1 MKRSF
6 SIMMA
11 LMLSLMVVYMSVVAD
26 GKNKPLSEEVS
37 RTPQIV
43 FLRKKWSKACR
54 EKSADAIVVQ

>member
-1 MKRSF
+1 MKRSS

-11 LMLSLMVVYMSVVAD
+11 LMLSLMLVYMSVVAD

-43 FLRKKWSKACR
+43 FFTK
-54 EKSADAIVVQ
+54 EVE

>member
-37 RTPQIV
+37 RTHGEDEV
-43 FLRKKWSKACR
+43 F
-54 EKSADAIVVQ
+54 DVP

>member
-37 RTPQIV
+37 RTWRLVAFTKVIPRQHET
-43 FLRKKWSKACR
+43 LPYGNR
-54 EKSADAIVVQ
+54 

>member
-37 RTPQIV
+37 RTWLLVV
-43 FLRKKWSKACR
+43 FTKVM
-54 EKSADAIVVQ
+54 E

>member
-43 FLRKKWSKACR
+43 FFTK
-54 EKSADAIVVQ
+54 EVE

>member
-6 SIMMA
+6 CIMMA

-43 FLRKKWSKACR
+43 FFYERNGVKLAVRS
-54 EKSADAIVVQ
+54 QQMP

>member
-26 GKNKPLSEEVS
+26 GKTMPLSEEVS
-37 RTPQIV
+37 RTLQIV
-43 FLRKKWSKACR
+43 AFTN
-54 EKSADAIVVQ
+54 EVE